1 MRNQELQSWS
11 EDRKGDGQGMLELYR
26 AVGMDEALNL

>member
-11 EDRKGDGQGMLELYR
+11 EDRKGDGQGMLELYK
-26 AVGMDEALNL
+26 ALEVWMRC